1 MEESLLIADASTL
14 LNFLRVRRFDLMQG
28 LGYRIRIVDAVF
40 EEIQSER
47 EHLEELVNDGHIKTL
62 TLEGKAIRDT
72 VATLLGLG
80 LGSGESFSF
89 AAAIEFEGAVAI
101 DDRRAVKRVQSVSPS
116 LKILTTPDIV
126 VAGILARKISVAEAD
141 TLKVDWAENHRF
153 RMKFA
158 TFNDL
163 LQATG
168 MEVED
173 GE

>member
-47 EHLEELVNDGHIKTL
+47 EHLEELVNDGRIKTL
-62 TLEGKAIRDT
+62 TLEGKAITDT

-101 DDRRAVKRVQSVSPS
+101 DDRRAVKRVQTVRPN
-116 LKILTTPDIV
+116 LKILTTQDIV
-126 VAGILARKISVAEAD
+126 VSGIRSKIISLEEAD
-141 TLKVDWAENHRF
+141 LLKADWAENHRF
-153 RMKFA
+153 RLKCDSFA
-158 TFNDL
+158 SL
-163 LQATG
+163 IQP
-168 MEVED
+168 
-173 GE
+173 

>member
-47 EHLEELVNDGHIKTL
+47 EHLEQLVNDGHIKTL
-62 TLEGKAIRDT
+62 TLEGKAITDT
-72 VATLLGLG
+72 VATLLRLG

-101 DDRRAVKRVQSVSPS
+101 DDRRAVKRVQTVRPN
-116 LKILTTPDIV
+116 LKIFTTPDIV
-126 VAGILARKISVAEAD
+126 VAGIHSQIISLEDAD
-141 TLKVDWAENHRF
+141 LLKADWAENHRF
-153 RMKFA
+153 RLKLETFA
-158 TFNDL
+158 DL
-163 LQATG
+163 LG
-168 MEVED
+168 D
-173 GE
+173 RL

>member
-47 EHLEELVNDGHIKTL
+47 EHLEELVNGGHIKTL
-62 TLEGKAIRDT
+62 TLEGKAITDT

-101 DDRRAVKRVQSVSPS
+101 DDLRAVKRVQSVSPN

-126 VAGILARKISVAEAD
+126 VAGIHSRTISVADAD
-141 TLKVDWAENHRF
+141 KLKVDWAENHRF

-158 TFNDL
+158 TFTDL

-173 GE
+173 GK

>member
-47 EHLEELVNDGHIKTL
+47 EHLEALVNDGQIKTL
-62 TLEGKAIRDT
+62 TLEGKAITDT

-101 DDRRAVKRVQSVSPS
+101 DDRRAVKRVKSVSPN

-126 VAGILARKISVAEAD
+126 VAGIHSQIISLEEAD
-141 TLKVDWAENHRF
+141 HLMADWAKNHRF
-153 RMKFA
+153 RLKFE
-158 TFNDL
+158 TFADL
-163 LQATG
+163 LEG
-168 MEVED
+168 RL
-173 GE
+173 